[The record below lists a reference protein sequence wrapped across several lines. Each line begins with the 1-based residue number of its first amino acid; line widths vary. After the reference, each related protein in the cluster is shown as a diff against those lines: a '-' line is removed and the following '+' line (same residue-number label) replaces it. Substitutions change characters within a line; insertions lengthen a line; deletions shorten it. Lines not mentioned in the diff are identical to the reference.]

1 MSKQNEIENR
11 KMDDIINDLRKASTE
26 GEGKERIEDLLSEV
40 EAKVESWRKA
50 DKGIRNIIMLL
61 IVLLGLGFFFILM
74 MNDRVDILQQ
84 EVNDKRSTIRSLQ
97 WSDSL
102 LNRFMNIT
110 YDSATQKTYIHY
122 AMRGDSILTYKQL
135 TLESD
140 SLRRKLSEANAK
152 VELAENAYDI
162 RYRDLGDKI
171 RIEAPR
177 LDSALLLLKYYRS
190 KLEYDPQEKVWRISV
205 PVTDQQ

>member
-1 MSKQNEIENR
+1 MSKQNEIEKR
-11 KMDDIINDLRKASTE
+11 RMDDIISDIRKATTE
-26 GEGKERIEDLLSEV
+26 DGGRERIDGLLSEV

-61 IVLLGLGFFFILM
+61 IVLLGLGLFFILM
-74 MNDRVDILQQ
+74 MNDRVEILQQ

-110 YDSATQKTYIHY
+110 YDSTTQKTYIHY
-122 AMRGDSILTYKQL
+122 VMRGDSGATYMQL
-135 TLESD
+135 AHETD
-140 SLRRKLSEANAK
+140 SLRSKLSEARLK
-152 VELAENAYDI
+152 VELAERVYKI
-162 RYRDLGDKI
+162 RYRDLGDRI
-171 RIEAPR
+171 RIEAPQ
-177 LDSALLLLKYYRS
+177 LDSALLLLEYYRN
-190 KLEYDPQEKVWRISV
+190 KLEYDPKEKVWRISV

>member
-1 MSKQNEIENR
+1 MGKQNEIEKR
-11 KMDDIINDLRKASTE
+11 RMDDIISDIRKATAE
-26 GEGKERIEDLLSEV
+26 DGGKERIDDLLDEV

-61 IVLLGLGFFFILM
+61 LVLLGLGVFYMYM

-110 YDSATQKTYIHY
+110 YDSATQKAYIHY
-122 AMRGDSILTYKQL
+122 VMRGDSGATYMQL
-135 TLESD
+135 AHETD
-140 SLRRKLSEANAK
+140 SLRRELSGARAK
-152 VELAENAYDI
+152 VELAERMYRI
-162 RYRDLGDKI
+162 RYRDLGDRI
-171 RIEAPR
+171 RIEAPQ
-177 LDSALLLLKYYRS
+177 LDSALMLLKYYRS
-190 KLEYDPQEKVWRISV
+190 KLKYDPEEKVWIITT
-205 PVTDQQ
+205 PKEDD

>member
-1 MSKQNEIENR
+1 MSNQNEIEKR
-11 KMDDIINDLRKASTE
+11 RMDDIISDIRKATTE
-26 GEGKERIEDLLSEV
+26 GGGKERIEDLLSEV

-61 IVLLGLGFFFILM
+61 IVLLGLGLFFILM
-74 MNDRVDILQQ
+74 MNDRVEILQQ

-102 LNRFMNIT
+102 FNKYMDVR
-110 YDSATQKTYIHY
+110 YDSATQQRSVIFIS
-122 AMRGDSILTYKQL
+122 RGDSRMSYMDLAK
-135 TLESD
+135 ESD
-140 SLRRKLSEANAK
+140 SLRRKLSEAKAK
-152 VELAENAYDI
+152 VELAESAYDI

-171 RIEAPR
+171 HIEAPR
-177 LDSALLLLKYYRS
+177 LDSALLLLEYYRN
-190 KLEYDPQEKVWRISV
+190 KLEYDPKEKVWRISV

>member
-1 MSKQNEIENR
+1 MSNQNEIEKR
-11 KMDDIINDLRKASTE
+11 RMDDIISDIRKATTE
-26 GEGKERIEDLLSEV
+26 DGGKERIEDLLSEA

-61 IVLLGLGFFFILM
+61 IVLLGLGLFFILM
-74 MNDRVDILQQ
+74 MNDRVEILQQ

-102 LNRFMNIT
+102 LNKYMDVI
-110 YDSATQKTYIHY
+110 YDSATQQRSVIFIS
-122 AMRGDSILTYKQL
+122 RGDSRMSYMDLAK
-135 TLESD
+135 ESD
-140 SLRRKLSEANAK
+140 SLRRKLSEAKAK
-152 VELAENAYDI
+152 VELAESAYDI

-177 LDSALLLLKYYRS
+177 LDSALLLLEYYRN
-190 KLEYDPQEKVWRISV
+190 KLEYDPKEKVWRISV